1 MNNTMTEDKKSRHLP
16 GDPVEHHVVSYRFL
30 SGVWLGLIILTV
42 MTVLIS
48 VLGTNLVAFSVV
60 TALVIASAKVTVVA
74 NYFMH
79 LKYESKILAI
89 LVSITLLLF
98 IIFITITAFDYLT
111 R

>member
-1 MNNTMTEDKKSRHLP
+1 MEDQNKSRHLP
-16 GDPVEHHVVSYRFL
+16 GDPTEHHVVSYKFL
-30 SGVWLGLIILTV
+30 FGIWLGLIILTI

-48 VLGTNLVAFSVV
+48 VMGTNLIAFSVI

-79 LKYESKILAI
+79 LKYDNKLLTILMG
-89 LVSITLLLF
+89 ITMFLF
-98 IIFITITAFDYLT
+98 IVFISLTAVDYIT

>member
-1 MNNTMTEDKKSRHLP
+1 MSEENKSRFLP
-16 GDPVEHHVVSYRFL
+16 GDPTEHHVVSYKFL
-30 SGVWLGLIILTV
+30 SGIWLGLIILTI

-79 LKYESKILAI
+79 VKYENKVITILI
-89 LVSITLLLF
+89 GVTLFLFIVFISIT
-98 IIFITITAFDYLT
+98 IFDYLT